1 MGTNSRDDISQL
13 PQNQKTTSEEQNPK
27 IFLLDDQTSLL
38 QNIFD
43 HIHIDEWNYL
53 YDVLR

>member
-1 MGTNSRDDISQL
+1 MGANSGDDISKL
-13 PQNQKTTSEEQNPK
+13 PKNKKTTSEEQNPK

-43 HIHIDEWNYL
+43 HIHIAEWNYL
-53 YDVLR
+53 YDVL